1 MPSNFINRLSIA
13 RYSASKIRFLPVT
26 RQLECNIPYN
36 IYISIVSEIYG
47 RGDYIGGGGGND
59 KTFVIVI
66 VTVHTYSVIVVTTCL
81 GS

>member
-1 MPSNFINRLSIA
+1 M
-13 RYSASKIRFLPVT
+13 
-26 RQLECNIPYN
+26 
-36 IYISIVSEIYG
+36 
-47 RGDYIGGGGGND
+47 GDYIGGGGGYD